1 MEQKVLSNLM
11 RTATSIDKIY
21 LSSENQTEE
30 LSNKI
35 LNKLKPGDIIF
46 LYGEIGVGKTT
57 FIKYLVNGFQ
67 KKNKIQLT
75 EVTSP
80 TFNILNEYR
89 INELMIYH
97 YDLFRLNSSAELKNL
112 DLLDNTT
119 NSITLIEWPEVI
131 KKKPKNFIEL
141 NFKYEDNHQKRS
153 VQIKGIDL

>member
-1 MEQKVLSNLM
+1 M

-75 EVTSP
+75 
-80 TFNILNEYR
+80 
-89 INELMIYH
+89 
-97 YDLFRLNSSAELKNL
+97 
-112 DLLDNTT
+112 
-119 NSITLIEWPEVI
+119 
-131 KKKPKNFIEL
+131 
-141 NFKYEDNHQKRS
+141 
-153 VQIKGIDL
+153 